1 ITTTTTNNNTCTSC
15 SSSISH
21 NRRQR
26 DVLMAVYQCS
36 MTQTCTMVM
45 EDGCH
50 TIVTG
55 HKSKKHRSMLRVSS
69 LANLLSPAR
78 PAKKMGRALQKSLNF
93 KVPSTVSPSLKMG
106 SAAYKLP
113 LPSAS
118 KPRLDRSWSESVKSN
133 RITGLTAQE
142 IKRQEAIFE
151 LYQGELDLIQDLG
164 VVKTTYH
171 DSMKKLQL
179 LNNEEL
185 QQIFGFLDSLI
196 PIHQEL
202 VDRLVV
208 QRQPDGTTEGVG
220 KQIKEWVPSL
230 CQYIQVCA
238 NQVFAKALLDERK
251 YDAGLDD
258 FLQRCMESPFSRK
271 LDLWGL
277 LDGPRSRFLKYPL
290 LFRSIQRYTNCTSE
304 DHQCLKESLKI
315 TEKLISAAD
324 EKIGEAK
331 CTLYKSKLSYIYDDQ
346 RISEIEESETFICN
360 GILKNNKGTKLHVF
374 LLDKVLLVTR
384 PVSNNNHTGYQVYRQ
399 PIPVSMLIIEDLK
412 DNEIRMGS
420 FRNAFGQ
427 GQTAKNVFRLSF
439 SDPSQGQAHTLI
451 ATDEH
456 DKRQWLQCLR
466 QAITKQ
472 TLPPPPP
479 PPSLP
484 PAPQPSSSSSSSSP
498 SSSLSNGGS

>member
-1 ITTTTTNNNTCTSC
+1 MKTPKMTSKENHNFC
-15 SSSISH
+15 EPALPSCRRRFSLTSAASIMDLTELTFKRKRKKDEDSISVH
-21 NRRQR
+21 SLDTSSFKN
-26 DVLMAVYQCS
+26 
-36 MTQTCTMVM
+36 
-45 EDGCH
+45 
-50 TIVTG
+50 
-55 HKSKKHRSMLRVSS
+55 KKHRSMLRVSS
-69 LANLLSPAR
+69 LANLLSPAK

-93 KVPSTVSPSLKMG
+93 KVPSTASPSLKMG

-113 LPSAS
+113 LPTAAKS
-118 KPRLDRSWSESVKSN
+118 RLDRSWSESVKSE
-133 RITGLTAQE
+133 RITGLSVQE

-171 DSMKKLQL
+171 DSMKKLHL
-179 LNNEEL
+179 LSNEEL
-185 QQIFGFLDSLI
+185 QKIFGFLDSLI
-196 PIHQEL
+196 PIHQAL

-208 QRQPDGTTEGVG
+208 QRLPDGTTEGVG

-238 NQVFAKALLDERK
+238 NQVFAKALLDEKK
-251 YDAGLDD
+251 YDAGVDD

-277 LDGPRSRFLKYPL
+277 LDGPRGRFLKYPL
-290 LFRSIQRYTNCTSE
+290 LIKSIQRYTNCASE
-304 DHQCLKESLKI
+304 DYQCLKDALKLI
-315 TEKLISAAD
+315 EKLIAEAD

-331 CTLYKSKLSYIYDDQ
+331 CTLYKSKLSYVYDDQ
-346 RISEIEESETFICN
+346 KVDSVEDSKVFVCS

-384 PVSNNNHTGYQVYRQ
+384 PVTNNSQRGFQVYRQ
-399 PIPVSMLIIEDLK
+399 PIPVSMLNVEDLK
-412 DNEIRMGS
+412 DNEVRLGS

-427 GQTAKNVFRLSF
+427 GQTAKNVFRVSF
-439 SDPSQGQAHTLI
+439 MDPSQGQSHTLI

-466 QAITKQ
+466 QSI
-472 TLPPPPP
+472 
-479 PPSLP
+479 
-484 PAPQPSSSSSSSSP
+484 
-498 SSSLSNGGS
+498 SNQRPNGS